1 MDKLSCASSVLAS
14 ILTLAFGLPSYEDNL
29 RLNEKLLANYSRLI
43 RPIENQDEALK
54 VSVAFVFKGV
64 SNFDEMT
71 GVITIVGGLL
81 YSWKDARITWDPN
94 DYGQLDDI
102 ALPASYVWIPVLN
115 LINTADNMQMTTD
128 TVDVYFDHDGS
139 AFATTGFSFNSLCT
153 PNTRKFPFDIHECDL
168 TFTTRKREST
178 MNIFSNGVV
187 NSEFTDNPK
196 WQILRVRFVN
206 NTEEYS
212 QSVQLEIVIR
222 RRPMFL
228 MVTLVFPIMLLSFV
242 NLFVFLLPAESG
254 ERVSF
259 SITVLLSFTVYITMI
274 SDKMPHSSINIPLL
288 CIYLL
293 STLIYSCFVTLA
305 TIYSMRVHYT
315 EKFES
320 LQCLL
325 RYCTMKSLTS
335 MNKIGNSNTNT
346 TDHKATKKDIGET
359 ENDDNNET
367 KVKTAGKI
375 TDYSFLFVLMFV
387 NLFMIILFLSAI
399 LS

>member
-1 MDKLSCASSVLAS
+1 MDKLSCTSSVLAS

-29 RLNEKLLANYSRLI
+29 RLNEKLLTNYSRFI
-43 RPIENQDEALK
+43 RPIENQDDALN

-81 YSWKDARITWDPN
+81 YSWRDERIKWDPD
-94 DYGQLDDI
+94 DYGQLNDI

-115 LINTADNMQMTTD
+115 LINTADNMQMITD
-128 TVDVYFDHDGS
+128 TVDVYFGNDGS
-139 AFATTGFSFNSLCT
+139 AFAPTGFSFNSLCT

-168 TFTTRKREST
+168 TFTTRKKKST
-178 MNIFSNGVV
+178 MDIFSNGVV

-196 WQILRVRFVN
+196 WQILSVRFQN

-259 SITVLLSFTVYITMI
+259 SITVLLSFTVYITMV

-293 STLIYSCFVTLA
+293 STLVYSCFVTLA
-305 TIYSMRVHYT
+305 TIYSMRVHYAQ
-315 EKFES
+315 KFES
-320 LQCLL
+320 LHFLL
-325 RYCTMKSLTS
+325 RYITMKSLTS
-335 MNKIGNSNTNT
+335 MNKVGYSNKTAPDQIST
-346 TDHKATKKDIGET
+346 IKEICET
-359 ENDDNNET
+359 ENGDNNET

-375 TDYSFLFVLMFV
+375 TDYFFLFVLMFV
-387 NLFMIILFLSAI
+387 NLLMIILFLSAI